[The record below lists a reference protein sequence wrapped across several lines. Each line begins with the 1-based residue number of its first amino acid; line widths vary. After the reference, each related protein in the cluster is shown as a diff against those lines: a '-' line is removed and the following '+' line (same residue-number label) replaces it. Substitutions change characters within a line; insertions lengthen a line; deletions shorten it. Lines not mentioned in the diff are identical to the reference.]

1 LELFKVESSK
11 DYRQACRRNSKVEIL
26 STKDKI
32 SADLEIIKGLHR
44 EHEDGYT
51 SSMKPPL

>member
-1 LELFKVESSK
+1 
-11 DYRQACRRNSKVEIL
+11 VEIL